1 MNDYFT
7 AATFHSVPFSKPNPV
22 WFGKDT
28 PEKCIGFSKPI
39 PVWFGKKNWDFARRR
54 FQTKFRL
61 VWKNL
66 MTIVNVMKI
75 QNHIQFGLEKSYHS
89 IQRHEKNKKISY
101 FGKIQPEFNMNS
113 G

>member
-28 PEKCIGFSKPI
+28 PEKCVGFSKPI
-39 PVWFGKKNWDFARRR
+39 PVWFGKKNWDFARHR

-61 VWKNL
+61 TRKIL
-66 MTIVNVMKI
+66 MTVMKI
-75 QNHIQFGLEKSYHS
+75 PNQI
-89 IQRHEKNKKISY
+89 
-101 FGKIQPEFNMNS
+101 
-113 G
+113 

>member
-28 PEKCIGFSKPI
+28 PEKCVGFSKPI
-39 PVWFGKKNWDFARRR
+39 PVWFGKKNWDFARHR

-61 VWKNL
+61 VWKKL
-66 MTIVNVMKI
+66 MTIVNLMKI
-75 QNHIQFGLEKSYHS
+75 PNQIQFGLEKSLTIANALNQFQFYFVKSHF
-89 IQRHEKNKKISY
+89 RKGKNSNI
-101 FGKIQPEFNMNS
+101 
-113 G
+113 